1 MGGRV
6 VPTLY
11 QSKFNFRMIVLLFCL
26 GIVSP
31 LLSVPLENS
40 VQERFFGLFRPDCS
54 RPVFAPFGIYNP
66 CPETTTAPTTAAPT
80 TAAHTTAAPTTAAPT
95 TAAPTT
101 AAPTTEAPT
110 TVPTTT
116 VAVCSSSSVC
126 GDSSSGCS
134 SGTTC
139 YDGSNII
146 NGNCCGQVANFCLI
160 QSATAGLGVPVVC
173 P

>member
-1 MGGRV
+1 MGRV

-11 QSKFNFRMIVLLFCL
+11 QSKFNSRMIVLLFCL
-26 GIVSP
+26 GLVSP

-66 CPETTTAPTTAAPT
+66 CPETTTA
-80 TAAHTTAAPTTAAPT
+80 APT

-116 VAVCSSSSVC
+116 AAVCSSSSVC

-160 QSATAGLGVPVVC
+160 QSAMAGLGVPVVC